1 MRRFLF
7 ASTVLLFGLLLV
19 APLELRADG
28 FDSFTFTDVA
38 TDGSFSL
45 VMTWQ
50 LPSSPAPVDSS
61 PSEYFALVAT
71 DVHRVLNGIDLG
83 QVPDIFYFV
92 NPAIGDPLSSF
103 QFFDLYG
110 VSLWGSPNPMYSGPE
125 SAPTFNAGT
134 YSGLDLYNY
143 DESGAPGNATLSIVS
158 TPEPSSILT
167 LLVGFM
173 AIAGALLAKKAIA

>member
-1 MRRFLF
+1 MRRFFLGS
-7 ASTVLLFGLLLV
+7 ALVLFGLLLIT
-19 APLELRADG
+19 PLQLRADG

-38 TDGSFSL
+38 NDGSFSL

-50 LPSSPAPVDSS
+50 LPSSPTPVDSL
-61 PSEYFALVAT
+61 PGEYFAVGAT
-71 DVHRVLNGIDLG
+71 DVHQVLNGIDLG
-83 QVPDIFYFV
+83 LVPDIFYFV
-92 NPAIGDPLSSF
+92 NPAIGDPSTSF

-110 VSLWGSPNPMYSGPE
+110 LSLWGNPNPMYSGPE

-143 DESGAPGNATLSIVS
+143 DQSGAPGNATLSIVS
-158 TPEPSSILT
+158 TPEPSSILM

-173 AIAGALLAKKAIA
+173 ALAGVLLAKKAVA